1 MTGDTGGARAPLRPA
16 SRVTLDDVARHAG
29 VSAATAS
36 RALGDGPHV
45 AAATRERVRAAAEEL
60 DYVASPEATRLA
72 GGPTGRV
79 AVLVP
84 HPSRWFFG
92 ELLEGLEGELRAAD
106 LDLVLFRVGGPEE
119 RAAFF
124 ARLPARR
131 KVDAVV
137 VLTPVDETEHVRLA
151 SLDVAV
157 VAAGGRVA
165 PYPSIAVDEHAAG
178 RQAMDHLLHLGHR
191 RIGMIDVEDAGRPDG
206 RRAAWEAALRDAGV
220 EPDGDLVVT
229 VPADG
234 EGGADGMA
242 RLLGLR
248 SPPTAVFAH
257 SDEIALGAVRT
268 LRRAGLRVPED
279 LSVIGIDDHPLAA
292 LTDLTTV
299 AQPVREQGPAGRR
312 ARAGRP
318 ARRAR
323 PAGRD
328 AADPPGAPQHHL
340 TPGGPAVTAP
350 DLRLRAPS
358 PGLLALPWERRL
370 GEWDAATVPLRELPV
385 GPSRHL
391 VRFVE
396 ADGTLWALKELPPRI
411 ARREFDVL
419 RHLEDECLP
428 AVRPAGLVTQPDHDV
443 AILLTRYLDGVLAVP
458 APHRA
463 AAPEPARAPRAP
475 LRRDGRPARRAAPPR
490 RLLGRLLAGQH
501 AVHPRR
507 PALRRPARRRR
518 DQRGAPVALR
528 RAAGAGPGDPRRERG
543 VRDGR
548 PRGEPGRPPEI
559 EDELIDE
566 AMASPSATRRCG
578 TRCTRCRS
586 SRSATATGSR
596 ARCASSTTSA
606 TSSTR

>member
-1 MTGDTGGARAPLRPA
+1 MLRAVTGDTGGAQAPLRPA

-137 VLTPVDETEHVRLA
+137 VLTPVDETEHARLA

-268 LRRAGLRVPED
+268 LRRAGLRIPED

-299 AQPVREQGPAGRR
+299 AQPVREQGRR
-312 ARAGRP
+312 AGELVQ
-318 ARRAR
+318 
-323 PAGRD
+323 
-328 AADPPGAPQHHL
+328 AALRGELDQQ
-340 TPGGPAVTAP
+340 AVTLP
-350 DLRLRAPS
+350 TRL
-358 PGLLALPWERRL
+358 
-370 GEWDAATVPLRELPV
+370 
-385 GPSRHL
+385 
-391 VRFVE
+391 
-396 ADGTLWALKELPPRI
+396 
-411 ARREFDVL
+411 VL
-419 RHLEDECLP
+419 R
-428 AVRPAGLVTQPDHDV
+428 
-443 AILLTRYLDGVLAVP
+443 
-458 APHRA
+458 
-463 AAPEPARAPRAP
+463 
-475 LRRDGRPARRAAPPR
+475 
-490 RLLGRLLAGQH
+490 
-501 AVHPRR
+501 
-507 PALRRPARRRR
+507 
-518 DQRGAPVALR
+518 
-528 RAAGAGPGDPRRERG
+528 
-543 VRDGR
+543 
-548 PRGEPGRPPEI
+548 
-559 EDELIDE
+559 
-566 AMASPSATRRCG
+566 
-578 TRCTRCRS
+578 
-586 SRSATATGSR
+586 
-596 ARCASSTTSA
+596 STTSPPA
-606 TSSTR
+606 APR